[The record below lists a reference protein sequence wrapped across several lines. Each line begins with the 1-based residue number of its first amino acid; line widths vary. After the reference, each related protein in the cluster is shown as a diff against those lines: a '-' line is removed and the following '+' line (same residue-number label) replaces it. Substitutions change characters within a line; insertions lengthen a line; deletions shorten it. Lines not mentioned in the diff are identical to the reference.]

1 MTDRKKT
8 TCPQIFDLWGIKIQ
22 IDGQLFKSGSDGKI
36 LQFAIEN
43 RVVLK
48 LQSVSNLTLKW
59 TERQLKR
66 KKVKH
71 GFEIIFRV

>member
-1 MTDRKKT
+1 MTDRTKT
-8 TCPQIFDLWGIKIQ
+8 ICPPIFDLLGIKIQ

-48 LQSVSNLTLKW
+48 LKKTTKGPWATSLT
-59 TERQLKR
+59 
-66 KKVKH
+66 
-71 GFEIIFRV
+71 